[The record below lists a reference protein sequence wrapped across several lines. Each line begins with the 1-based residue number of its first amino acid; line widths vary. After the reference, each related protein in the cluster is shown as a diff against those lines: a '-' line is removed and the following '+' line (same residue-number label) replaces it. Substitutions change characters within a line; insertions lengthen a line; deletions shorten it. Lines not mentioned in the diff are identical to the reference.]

1 MAPEAHDM
9 PYMPL
14 STPAEAIPFHLVGYT
29 WRSGRLELQWRPWP
43 TWAASAHAARSADVA
58 DETLRWAIAR
68 GATLSL
74 TTAQPGMAGERRC
87 IGYRPPKGGP
97 PRLCP
102 AWRALLPGGRSQC
115 EECER
120 REGRLEVVASDGSR
134 PPTGPRADYL
144 RSPHEVYL
152 AAFAPDTLKVGVS
165 GAGRTPLRVLE
176 QGAPAAL
183 IVGRADDGMAA
194 RRLEHH
200 LGLLG
205 ARERVPV
212 RVKLRLLYPPPEAD
226 HLLATLGEALA
237 TMAARLPHGWP
248 PDVQRLDPPQPLD
261 NTAVLGL
268 DALTGV
274 PHTAAVPPSGALR
287 GRVVAA
293 AGALLMVE
301 QPQASL
307 WGDTALHA
315 PQAHDLRGWLGWR
328 VVRTA

>member
-1 MAPEAHDM
+1 
-9 PYMPL
+9 MPL
-14 STPAEAIPFHLVGYT
+14 SMPAEAIPFHLVGYT
-29 WRSGRLELQWRPWP
+29 WGSGRLELLWRPWP
-43 TWAASAHAARSADVA
+43 AGAANVHSARSADA
-58 DETLRWAIAR
+58 AGETQRWAVAR
-68 GATLSL
+68 GAVLDL
-74 TTAQPGMAGERRC
+74 ATARPGMPGERRC
-87 IGYRPPKGGP
+87 IGYRPPEGGLP
-97 PRLCP
+97 QLCP
-102 AWRALLPGGRSQC
+102 QWRALPPGGRAQC

-134 PPTGPRADYL
+134 PPTGPRAGYL
-144 RSPHEVYL
+144 RSAHQVYL

-212 RVKLRLLYPPPEAD
+212 RTKRRLLYPPPAAD
-226 HLLATLGEALA
+226 RLLAALREALA

-261 NTAVLGL
+261 NTAALGL
-268 DALTGV
+268 DALTGE
-274 PHTAAVPPSGALR
+274 PQAAALPPAGALR
-287 GRVVAA
+287 GRVAAA
-293 AGALLMVE
+293 AGVLLIVE
-301 QPQASL
+301 QPHASL
-307 WGDTALHA
+307 WGDAA
-315 PQAHDLRGWLGWR
+315 PLAPEAHDLRAWLGWR
-328 VVRTA
+328 VVRSD

>member
-1 MAPEAHDM
+1 
-9 PYMPL
+9 MPL
-14 STPAEAIPFHLVGYT
+14 PTPAEAIPFHLVGYT
-29 WRSGRLELQWRPWP
+29 WGSGRLELLWRPW
-43 TWAASAHAARSADVA
+43 SAGATSTRSADVA

-87 IGYRPPKGGP
+87 IGYRPPEGGAQQ
-97 PRLCP
+97 LCP
-102 AWRALLPGGRSQC
+102 QWRALPPGGRAQC

-134 PPTGPRADYL
+134 PPTGPRAGYL

-152 AAFAPDTLKVGVS
+152 AAFAPEVLKVGVS

-183 IVGRADDGMAA
+183 IVGRAKDGMAA

-212 RVKLRLLYPPPEAD
+212 RRKLPLLYPPPESGR
-226 HLLATLGEALA
+226 LLAALGEALA
-237 TMAARLPHGWP
+237 TMAARLPEGWP
-248 PDVQRLDPPQPLD
+248 PDVQRLDPPQALD

-268 DALTGV
+268 DALTSE
-274 PHTAAVPPSGALR
+274 PHAAAMPPAGAAC
-287 GRVVAA
+287 GRVVAT
-293 AGALLMVE
+293 AGALLILE

-307 WGDTALHA
+307 WADAAPLA